1 MSRDKKVFRK
11 RYADLGLSSRSKLL
25 FCEGLLEK
33 EFEDYFQEQDI
44 ITEEKTENKEYIG
57 SGKQNQNMMIKDD
70 KIIHTALSKKESPRN
85 KQIQKK
91 NKDIVANFTII
102 VNKYQ

>member
-1 MSRDKKVFRK
+1 MEGIPFLFQQVFSNNDNNDNDSDENNIK
-11 RYADLGLSSRSKLL
+11 N
-25 FCEGLLEK
+25 
-33 EFEDYFQEQDI
+33 